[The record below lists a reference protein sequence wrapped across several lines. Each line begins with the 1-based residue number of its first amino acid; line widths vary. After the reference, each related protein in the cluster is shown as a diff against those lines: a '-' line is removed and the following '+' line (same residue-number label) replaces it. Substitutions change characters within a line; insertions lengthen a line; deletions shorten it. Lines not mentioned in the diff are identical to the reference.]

1 MKKLIACFTIILV
14 ILIVSFKNINLK
26 KNNSEPEIDEKESWI
41 EETMKSMSLEEKIGQ
56 MLIVYDYSQKVDE
69 ELLNKLNEIKPGGFI
84 LFQNNFVSYEQ
95 TQKLISDINNT
106 STIPMFISI
115 DQEGGRVQRLK
126 KLSDQA
132 ITIFP
137 SMYELGSTNDEK
149 LSYEVGKAIGEELRV
164 FNINM
169 DFAPVL
175 DIYSNPSNTVIGD
188 RSFGQTAQTVSKMA
202 LPFSE
207 GLKSTGIIPVY
218 KHFPGHGDTLED
230 SHKTLP
236 IINKTKEELMELE
249 LKPFINA
256 IDNGAEIIMVGHLA
270 LPKITGDT
278 TPASL
283 SRKIV
288 TDLLK
293 EELGFEG
300 VVTTDALNMGAL
312 TNEYTK
318 EEIYINAINAG
329 VDLLLMPDF
338 DKETINII
346 ANAIKNKT
354 IWLEQINDSVA
365 KILSLKYDCLLKKNT
380 YTREYL
386 NSFKHQEIVSKI
398 KEQ

>member
-1 MKKLIACFTIILV
+1 MIAYFTIILV

-56 MLIVYDYSQKVDE
+56 MLIVYDYSQEVDE

-95 TQKLISDINNT
+95 TQKLISDINTT

-126 KLSDQA
+126 ELSDQA

-249 LKPFINA
+249 LKPFIDA

-346 ANAIKNKT
+346 ANAIKNET
-354 IWLEQINDSVA
+354 IWLEQINDSVS
-365 KILSLKYDCLLKKNT
+365 KILSLKYDYLLKENT

-398 KEQ
+398 KEQC